1 MQRMEMRRVEL
12 NGRKSEVQGR
22 QVGRTET
29 RSMKSTKKLEGGR
42 GRQEE
47 SGRRKR
53 ERGSQ
58 SQKGKVKAHG
68 RWWRPGKFQ

>member
-1 MQRMEMRRVEL
+1 
-12 NGRKSEVQGR
+12 
-22 QVGRTET
+22 
-29 RSMKSTKKLEGGR
+29 MKSTKKLEGGR

-68 RWWRPGKFQ
+68 RRWRPGKFQ